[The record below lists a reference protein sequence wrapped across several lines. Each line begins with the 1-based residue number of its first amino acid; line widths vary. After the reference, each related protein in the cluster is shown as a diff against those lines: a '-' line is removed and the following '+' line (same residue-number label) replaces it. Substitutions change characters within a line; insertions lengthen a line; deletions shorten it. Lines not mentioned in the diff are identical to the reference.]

1 MARERSYRHD
11 IRCRHCGSN
20 WMPKDGHTRGRQ
32 VYKCGDCNR
41 KYTADAA
48 QPRFPEQVK
57 RQAVK
62 MRIEGA
68 SISAAARVVGAS
80 ATSVSGWVKKGGDSA

>member
-1 MARERSYRHD
+1 MARERSYRHA
-11 IRCRHCGSN
+11 IRCRRCGSN
-20 WMPKDGHTRGRQ
+20 WMPKDGRTRGRQ
-32 VYKCGDCNR
+32 VYKRGC
-41 KYTADAA
+41 AA
-48 QPRFPEQVK
+48 SAVYFRLQSPRFPEQTK
-57 RQAVK
+57 RQAIQ